1 MKVLITG
8 GTNGMGKG
16 VAKALAANKGV
27 ELVIHGR
34 SEELL
39 RAVSAELVSVS
50 APERISTIRCDLSR
64 LSDVRAAI
72 DEIRE
77 RHAGLDAVFVNAG
90 LGYAPGHE
98 LTEDGLDPH
107 FQVNYLSHFML
118 VLNLLDLLEGSKHGG
133 RVILN
138 APRFGELN
146 WDDLQLKKAKWNVEF
161 AVGQGMVAKRM
172 FATTLHELYA
182 ARSGPSVSTYSFEIP
197 KTVWSN
203 QLTIIPA
210 GMKAMATVM
219 KWLGQFISIDK
230 CGQIMAPLF
239 LESREECAKKSG
251 RLVTLKKG
259 ELRDVEKNPMVLDA
273 AQRARMWKLSLE
285 LCHDERTTRAAERVS
300 PAPQPSATSLLDNP
314 TISPSPPHSR

>member
-230 CGQIMAPLF
+230 CGR
-239 LESREECAKKSG
+239 SWRRSSW
-251 RLVTLKKG
+251 R
-259 ELRDVEKNPMVLDA
+259 
-273 AQRARMWKLSLE
+273 
-285 LCHDERTTRAAERVS
+285 AER
-300 PAPQPSATSLLDNP
+300 SARRSQAG
-314 TISPSPPHSR
+314 SSR